1 MPSRKLSTD
10 WTDAIWVLTMGARG
24 GLMIALPVLAG
35 LALGFLLDSRFGTT
49 PIISLLL
56 TAIGGIIGPV
66 MLYRWV
72 VLTVKQ
78 RLETKQDEEK
88 PE

>member
-1 MPSRKLSTD
+1 MPSRKLSID
-10 WTDAIWVLTMGARG
+10 WADTIWVLVMGARG
-24 GLMIALPVLAG
+24 GLVIALPVLTG
-35 LALGFLLDSRFGTT
+35 LVLGFLLDNRFGTL
-49 PIISLLL
+49 PIISLVL

-72 VLTVKQ
+72 VLAVKQ
-78 RLETKQDEEK
+78 RLETKQDKEK

>member
-1 MPSRKLSTD
+1 MPSRKLPINWADT
-10 WTDAIWVLTMGARG
+10 IWILVMGARG
-24 GLMIALPVLAG
+24 GLVIALPVLAG
-35 LALGFLLDSRFGTT
+35 LALGFLLDSHFGTL
-49 PIISLLL
+49 PIISLVL

-72 VLTVKQ
+72 VLAVKQ
-78 RLETKQDEEK
+78 RLEAEQDKEK